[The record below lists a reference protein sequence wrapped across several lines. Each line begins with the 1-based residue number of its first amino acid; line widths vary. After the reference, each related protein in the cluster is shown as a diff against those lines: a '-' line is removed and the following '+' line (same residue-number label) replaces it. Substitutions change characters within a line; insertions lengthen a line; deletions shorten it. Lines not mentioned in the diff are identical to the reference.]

1 MMSLQQLLPNLNLPA
16 NVAGIVVSGLQLD
29 SRQVQAGQAFVAV
42 PGVASDGRHYVA
54 QAVAAGAA
62 AVLADAEQGPV
73 TVSYEQ
79 QVPCVHVPELAGQ
92 VGDVAARWFNE
103 PAAHMA
109 LTGVTGTNGKTSIT
123 WFLRDALNALGNR
136 CALVGTLGV
145 GLKGE
150 EQHTGHTTPDPI
162 TLQAA
167 LASARDA
174 GANCV
179 AMEVSS
185 HALDQ
190 KRLGNTPVTTAVF
203 SNLSR
208 DHLDY
213 HGDME
218 SYLAAKSVLF
228 SRPGVR
234 LAVINCD
241 DHASNSLLSCLADG
255 VRCVTFGGQQGA
267 TVRCE
272 KVAYDT
278 HGMHAT
284 LNVAGEAVNVALPL
298 FGPFNLS
305 NLMAVAAILHGQGV
319 ENAMLGKALSAVT
332 PVPGRMEP
340 VSAAQ
345 GPTVIVD
352 YAHTPDGLEKAL
364 QACREHF
371 DGKLYCIVGCG
382 GDRDTGKRPL
392 MAKAAEA
399 LADVVVLTSDNPRS
413 ENPQT
418 IIEQMQ
424 AGLTHPESAM
434 AIVERADAVV
444 DTVRRAAAGDV
455 ILLAGKGHEDYQ
467 EINGVRYPS
476 DDRELARNA
485 LAALGGDQ

>member
-1 MMSLQQLLPNLNLPA
+1 MMSLQQLLPHHDLPA
-16 NVAGIVVSGLQLD
+16 SVAGIVVSGLQLD

-42 PGVASDGRHYVA
+42 PGVASDGRRFVA

-62 AVLADAEQGPV
+62 AVLADAENGPFTV
-73 TVSYEQ
+73 TFEQ
-79 QVPCVHVPELAGQ
+79 NVPCVHVPELAAQ
-92 VGDVAARWFNE
+92 VGDLAARWFAM
-103 PAAHMA
+103 PASNMA
-109 LTGVTGTNGKTSIT
+109 ITGVTGTNGKTSIT
-123 WFLRDALNALGNR
+123 WFLRDALNALGHR

-174 GANCV
+174 GADSV

-190 KRLGNTPVTTAVF
+190 RRLGSTPVATAVF

-228 SRPGVR
+228 SREGVR

-241 DHASNSLLSCLADG
+241 DHAANSLISCLQDG

-267 TVRCE
+267 TVRCI
-272 KVAYDT
+272 AATYD
-278 HGMHAT
+278 GNGLHAT
-284 LNVAGEAVNVALPL
+284 LNVAGEAVDVALPL

-319 ENAMLGKALSAVT
+319 ATADLGKALAAVT

-340 VSAAQ
+340 VAAAQ

-364 QACREHF
+364 QACRAHF

-382 GDRDTGKRPL
+382 GDRDTGKRPE
-392 MAKAAEA
+392 MAKIAEQ
-399 LADVVVLTSDNPRS
+399 LADQVVLTSDNPRS

-424 AGLTHPESAM
+424 AGLTHPDNAV
-434 AIVERADAVV
+434 AIVERAQAVA
-444 DTVRRAAAGDV
+444 DTVARAAAGDV

-467 EINGVRYPS
+467 EINGVRYSS
-476 DDRELARNA
+476 DDRELARDA
-485 LAALGGDQ
+485 LNALGGGQ

>member
-1 MMSLQQLLPNLNLPA
+1 MMSLQQLLPDFNLPA
-16 NVAGIVVSGLQLD
+16 DVAGIVVSGLQLD
-29 SRQVQAGQAFVAV
+29 SRQVQPGEAFVAV
-42 PGVASDGRHYVA
+42 PGVASDGRHFVA
-54 QAVAAGAA
+54 QAVSAGAA
-62 AVLADAEQGPV
+62 AVLADAEGEPFSV
-73 TVSYEQ
+73 TFEQ
-79 QVPCVHVPELAGQ
+79 QVPCVQLPDLAAQ
-92 VGDVAARWFNE
+92 VGDVAARWYGE
-103 PAAHMA
+103 PAMQMA

-123 WFLRDALNALGNR
+123 WFLRDALNALGHR

-145 GLKGE
+145 GLKGQE
-150 EQHTGHTTPDPI
+150 LQTGHTTPDPI

-167 LASARDA
+167 LANARDA
-174 GANCV
+174 GADSV
-179 AMEVSS
+179 ALEVSS

-190 KRLGNTPVTTAVF
+190 GRLGSTRIATAVF

-228 SRPGVR
+228 SRDGVR

-241 DHASNSLLSCLADG
+241 DHASVSLLSCLADG

-272 KVAYDT
+272 QVDYDSQ
-278 HGMHAT
+278 GMRAT
-284 LNVAGEAVNVALPL
+284 LNVAGESVEVALPL

-319 ENAMLGKALSAVT
+319 DTAVLGKALAAVT

-340 VSAAQ
+340 VSVEQ

-364 QACREHF
+364 QACRAHF
-371 DGKLYCIVGCG
+371 DGTLHCIVGCG
-382 GDRDTGKRPL
+382 GDRDSGKRPL
-392 MAKAAEA
+392 MAQTAER
-399 LADVVVLTSDNPRS
+399 LADRVVLTSDNPRS

-424 AGLTHPESAM
+424 AGLSNPDKAM
-434 AIVERADAVV
+434 AIVERAKAVV
-444 DTVRRAAAGDV
+444 DTVHSAAAGDV

-467 EINGVRYPS
+467 EIHGVRYPS
-476 DDRELARNA
+476 DDRELARQA
-485 LAALGGDQ
+485 LANMGGVQ

>member
-1 MMSLQQLLPNLNLPA
+1 MMSLQQLLPDLNLPA

-29 SRQVQAGQAFVAV
+29 SRQVQSGQAFVAV
-42 PGVASDGRHYVA
+42 PGVASDGRRFVA

-62 AVLADAEQGPV
+62 AVLSDAEHGPF
-73 TVSYEQ
+73 TISYEQ

-92 VGDVAARWFNE
+92 VGDVAARWFNQ
-103 PAAHMA
+103 PAARMA

-123 WFLRDALNALGNR
+123 WFLRDALNALGHR

-150 EQHTGHTTPDPI
+150 EKHTGHTTPDPI
-162 TLQAA
+162 TLQAS
-167 LASARDA
+167 LAEARDA
-174 GANCV
+174 GADCV

-190 KRLGNTPVTTAVF
+190 KRLGSTPVTTAVF

-218 SYLAAKSVLF
+218 SYLSAKSVLF

-241 DHASNSLLSCLADG
+241 DHASSSLLSCLSDN
-255 VRCVTFGGQQGA
+255 VRCVTFGGQEGA

-272 KVAYDT
+272 SAVYDAY
-278 HGMHAT
+278 GMHAT
-284 LNVAGEAVNVALPL
+284 LNVAGDAVTMALPL

-305 NLMAVAAILHGQGV
+305 NVMAVAAILHGQGV
-319 ENAMLGKALSAVT
+319 DTAVLGKALAAVT

-340 VSAAQ
+340 VRAEQ

-364 QACREHF
+364 QACRAHF
-371 DGKLYCIVGCG
+371 DSKLYCIVGCG
-382 GDRDTGKRPL
+382 GDRDAGKRPL
-392 MAKAAEA
+392 MAEIAEK

-424 AGLTHPESAM
+424 AGLTHPDSAI
-434 AIVERADAVV
+434 ATVDRAEAVA

-476 DDRELARNA
+476 DDRDLARHA
-485 LAALGGDQ
+485 LAVLGGGQ